1 MNDQDIIDATKA
13 AGVELSDGSRAAM
26 RSTLEAA
33 ARGEQ
38 IAPVVEIGRPISSSR
53 RSRWLA
59 AAVVASAVAAALVV
73 VMKSNE
79 VSKITPAT
87 VVETAPLPS
96 ATTTTPSS
104 QAVTLDRL
112 IGHRWI
118 VARSVADDG
127 ATQPWP
133 NAVLPYVEFSASPTI
148 ISGNDGCNTYRATG
162 SLQGG
167 VLRIRSVDST
177 TVLCDGLAN
186 SGALGDGDRLAL
198 SADGATLD
206 VVTALG
212 TRLSLV
218 QAESLAPAPPL
229 DGRYATSAA
238 SVTVVDFTPRGPTVW
253 VGSCL
258 ATWKYENGQLLVD
271 NKSLPPQAPTDCT
284 NGPAPDRADS
294 LLLDKLRAGVAVPV
308 VHGIESDSVI
318 LLGNGS
324 PIRLS
329 PADPPLSNDGI
340 TVDRASVLGLI
351 AGQQLTADATLAA
364 LEARLG
370 PVDHDTGW
378 YATPDVT
385 YADGTSDCLG
395 GKEYRVLWWKDLSL
409 AFWRVEGESLWAWS
423 VGDRRVSGWDD
434 RREPYAPSDPTPS
447 GLATEE
453 NIHVGSTEAEML
465 AAYGDR
471 LTPLSPLPDGFRLY
485 VFTDGSFL
493 SNRDIGISFSIVN
506 GVVSGI
512 GSTRQFC

>member
-26 RSTLEAA
+26 RSTIEAA
-33 ARGEQ
+33 VRGEQ
-38 IAPVVEIGRPISSSR
+38 IAPVVEISRRNRSSR
-53 RSRWLA
+53 RGRWLA
-59 AAVVASAVAAALVV
+59 TAAVASAAAAALLV
-73 VMKSNE
+73 VMKGND

-87 VVETAPLPS
+87 VVDTAPLPA
-96 ATTTTPSS
+96 ATTTIASAD

-118 VARSVADDG
+118 AALSVAADG
-127 ATQPWP
+127 TTSPWP
-133 NAVLPYVEFSASPTI
+133 NAILPYVDFIGSPTLL
-148 ISGNDGCNTYRATG
+148 SGNDGCNSYSAEG
-162 SLQGG
+162 SLESG
-167 VLRIRSVDST
+167 VLRIQSTGSRSV
-177 TVLCDGLAN
+177 LCNGLIDA
-186 SGALGDGDRLAL
+186 GALRDGDRLTL

-206 VVTALG
+206 VQTATG
-212 TRLSLV
+212 RTRLSFV

-229 DGRYATSAA
+229 DGRYATSTASAA
-238 SVTVVDFTPRGPTVW
+238 VVDFTPRGLPVS

-258 ATWKYENGQLLVD
+258 ATWKYENGQLLTD
-271 NKSLPPQAPTDCT
+271 NASQPPQGRADCT

-294 LLLDKLRAGVAVPV
+294 QLLDKLRAGDAVPV

-329 PADPPLSNDGI
+329 PADPPLFKDGI

-351 AGQQLTADATLAA
+351 AGQQVGADGTLAV
-364 LEARLG
+364 LEAKIG

-423 VGDRRVSGWDD
+423 VGDRQV
-434 RREPYAPSDPTPS
+434 
-447 GLATEE
+447 
-453 NIHVGSTEAEML
+453 
-465 AAYGDR
+465 
-471 LTPLSPLPDGFRLY
+471 
-485 VFTDGSFL
+485 
-493 SNRDIGISFSIVN
+493 
-506 GVVSGI
+506 
-512 GSTRQFC
+512 